1 MDMWSLIRAGERIGQ
16 TMTARSSL
24 NFLAAT
30 IGVTVGL
37 YAAQASAAGFTVE
50 VNQSRAL
57 HLNAPA
63 AAVMVGN
70 PAIADVT
77 VLGPQLVYVLGRG
90 FGKTNFVALDAQGK
104 QISAFDVDV
113 VAPSSSTVTLTRGA
127 GQRTYNCTPRCERVV
142 AQGDDSEAFTNA
154 IQQSMGV
161 AAMAKSMATDS
172 SSQQGGFGPTIG
184 AGASSTARE

>member
-1 MDMWSLIRAGERIGQ
+1 
-16 TMTARSSL
+16 MTGRSSM

-30 IGVTVGL
+30 VGMTVGL
-37 YAAQASAAGFTVE
+37 YAVQASAAGFTVE

-63 AAVMVGN
+63 AAVMIGN
-70 PAIADVT
+70 PSIADVT

-127 GQRTYNCTPRCERVV
+127 GQLTYNCTPRCERVV
-142 AQGDDSEAFTNA
+142 SQGDDSEAFANA
-154 IQQSMGV
+154 VQQSMGV
-161 AAMAKSMATDS
+161 SALAKSMASDA
-172 SSQQGGFGPTIG
+172 SSQQSGFGPTIG
-184 AGASSTARE
+184 PDAGSTARE

>member
-1 MDMWSLIRAGERIGQ
+1 
-16 TMTARSSL
+16 MTARSSM
-24 NFLAAT
+24 NFFAAT
-30 IGVTVGL
+30 VSMTVGL

-104 QISAFDVDV
+104 QISAFDVNV

-127 GQRTYNCTPRCERVV
+127 GQLTYNCTPRCERVV
-142 AQGDDSEAFTNA
+142 SQGDDPVAFSIA
-154 IQQSMGV
+154 AQQLSGV
-161 AAMAKSMATDS
+161 TALARSQSADS
-172 SSQQGGFGPTIG
+172 AGQQGGIGMAIGPSAAEAPTPR
-184 AGASSTARE
+184 TE